1 MIRFAVIGTNWITR
15 QFVEAAHES
24 GKYKLTAVYSRSLEQ
39 AQHFANDFSVEHLF
53 TSLEAMAESDAID
66 AVYIASPNAL
76 HFSQTQL
83 FLSHKI
89 HVICEKPLASNL
101 AEVDAA
107 IACARENQVVLFE
120 AFKTACLPN
129 FHLLRQALPKVGK
142 LRKVFFNYC
151 QYSSRY
157 QRYLDGENPNTF
169 NPAFSNGSIMDIGF
183 YCLASA
189 VALFGEPKSVQATAC
204 LPNFHLLR
212 QALPKVGKL
221 RKVFFN
227 YCQYSSRYQRYLD
240 GENPNTFNPAFSN
253 GSIMDIGFYCLASA
267 VALFGEPKS
276 VQATAS
282 LLASGVDAHGVVVMD
297 YGDFSVT
304 LQHSKV
310 SDSVLASE
318 IQGEAG
324 SLVIEKLSECQKVCF
339 VPRGSQMQDLTQ
351 PQHINTM
358 LYEAELFATLVD
370 EHLVDHPGL
379 AVSRITAKLLTE
391 IRRQTGVIFPADSV
405 KL

>member
-66 AVYIASPNAL
+66 AVYIASPNSL

-83 FLSHKI
+83 
-89 HVICEKPLASNL
+89 
-101 AEVDAA
+101 
-107 IACARENQVVLFE
+107 
-120 AFKTACLPN
+120 
-129 FHLLRQALPKVGK
+129 
-142 LRKVFFNYC
+142 
-151 QYSSRY
+151 
-157 QRYLDGENPNTF
+157 
-169 NPAFSNGSIMDIGF
+169 
-183 YCLASA
+183 
-189 VALFGEPKSVQATAC
+189 
-204 LPNFHLLR
+204 
-212 QALPKVGKL
+212 
-221 RKVFFN
+221 
-227 YCQYSSRYQRYLD
+227 
-240 GENPNTFNPAFSN
+240 
-253 GSIMDIGFYCLASA
+253 
-267 VALFGEPKS
+267 
-276 VQATAS
+276 
-282 LLASGVDAHGVVVMD
+282 GVVVMD

>member
-129 FHLLRQALPKVGK
+129 FHLLRRALPKVGK

-157 QRYLDGENPNTF
+157 QRYRTVKIPTPLIRHSLTVQLWIS
-169 NPAFSNGSIMDIGF
+169 AF
-183 YCLASA
+183 
-189 VALFGEPKSVQATAC
+189 TA
-204 LPNFHLLR
+204 
-212 QALPKVGKL
+212 
-221 RKVFFN
+221 
-227 YCQYSSRYQRYLD
+227 
-240 GENPNTFNPAFSN
+240 
-253 GSIMDIGFYCLASA
+253 ASA

-310 SDSVLASE
+310 SDSVPASE

-358 LYEAELFATLVD
+358 LYEAELFATPVD

>member
-1 MIRFAVIGTNWITR
+1 MLTV
-15 QFVEAAHES
+15 FV
-24 GKYKLTAVYSRSLEQ
+24 
-39 AQHFANDFSVEHLF
+39 
-53 TSLEAMAESDAID
+53 
-66 AVYIASPNAL
+66 P
-76 HFSQTQL
+76 
-83 FLSHKI
+83 
-89 HVICEKPLASNL
+89 
-101 AEVDAA
+101 
-107 IACARENQVVLFE
+107 
-120 AFKTACLPN
+120 
-129 FHLLRQALPKVGK
+129 
-142 LRKVFFNYC
+142 
-151 QYSSRY
+151 
-157 QRYLDGENPNTF
+157 DGEALAKKTF
-169 NPAFSNGSIMDIGF
+169 NPQLGIQGGISILGTTGI
-183 YCLASA
+183 
-189 VALFGEPKSVQATAC
+189 V
-204 LPNFHLLR
+204 
-212 QALPKVGKL
+212 
-221 RKVFFN
+221 
-227 YCQYSSRYQRYLD
+227 
-240 GENPNTFNPAFSN
+240 
-253 GSIMDIGFYCLASA
+253 
-267 VALFGEPKS
+267 EPKS

>member
-157 QRYLDGENPNTF
+157 HVTWTVKIPTPLIRHSLTVQLWISAFTAWRRRWRYL
-169 NPAFSNGSIMDIGF
+169 
-183 YCLASA
+183 
-189 VALFGEPKSVQATAC
+189 
-204 LPNFHLLR
+204 
-212 QALPKVGKL
+212 
-221 RKVFFN
+221 
-227 YCQYSSRYQRYLD
+227 
-240 GENPNTFNPAFSN
+240 
-253 GSIMDIGFYCLASA
+253 
-267 VALFGEPKS
+267 
-276 VQATAS
+276 
-282 LLASGVDAHGVVVMD
+282 
-297 YGDFSVT
+297 
-304 LQHSKV
+304 
-310 SDSVLASE
+310 
-318 IQGEAG
+318 
-324 SLVIEKLSECQKVCF
+324 
-339 VPRGSQMQDLTQ
+339 
-351 PQHINTM
+351 
-358 LYEAELFATLVD
+358 
-370 EHLVDHPGL
+370 
-379 AVSRITAKLLTE
+379 VSRKAC
-391 IRRQTGVIFPADSV
+391 RQPPVCWQAV
-405 KL
+405 

>member
-1 MIRFAVIGTNWITR
+1 
-15 QFVEAAHES
+15 
-24 GKYKLTAVYSRSLEQ
+24 
-39 AQHFANDFSVEHLF
+39 
-53 TSLEAMAESDAID
+53 
-66 AVYIASPNAL
+66 
-76 HFSQTQL
+76 
-83 FLSHKI
+83 
-89 HVICEKPLASNL
+89 
-101 AEVDAA
+101 
-107 IACARENQVVLFE
+107 
-120 AFKTACLPN
+120 
-129 FHLLRQALPKVGK
+129 
-142 LRKVFFNYC
+142 
-151 QYSSRY
+151 
-157 QRYLDGENPNTF
+157 
-169 NPAFSNGSIMDIGF
+169 
-183 YCLASA
+183 
-189 VALFGEPKSVQATAC
+189 
-204 LPNFHLLR
+204 
-212 QALPKVGKL
+212 
-221 RKVFFN
+221 
-227 YCQYSSRYQRYLD
+227 
-240 GENPNTFNPAFSN
+240 
-253 GSIMDIGFYCLASA
+253 MDIGFYCLASA

-358 LYEAELFATLVD
+358 LYEAELFAELVD

-379 AVSRITAKLLTE
+379 TVSRITAKLLTE

>member
-66 AVYIASPNAL
+66 AVYIASPNSL

-89 HVICEKPLASNL
+89 HVICEKPLASNQ

-120 AFKTACLPN
+120 AFKTA
-129 FHLLRQALPKVGK
+129 
-142 LRKVFFNYC
+142 Y
-151 QYSSRY
+151 
-157 QRYLDGENPNTF
+157 
-169 NPAFSNGSIMDIGF
+169 
-183 YCLASA
+183 
-189 VALFGEPKSVQATAC
+189 

-282 LLASGVDAHGVVVMD
+282 LLAS
-297 YGDFSVT
+297 
-304 LQHSKV
+304 
-310 SDSVLASE
+310 E

-370 EHLVDHPGL
+370 EHLVNHPGL

-391 IRRQTGVIFPADSV
+391 IRRQTGVIFPADNV